1 MQSFQQ
7 SCGEVVQRHGGHIS
21 QYRGD
26 ALEVYFNWPVA
37 HEDAAER
44 AVRAALEVIEAVK
57 AIPARET
64 LSTRIGICSGVVVVS
79 QKGADGDPA
88 QPSGAVGETLHL
100 ASRMQTLA
108 LPDGVVISESTNR
121 LISGRFD
128 KEDLGAQRLKGV
140 AEPIRAYRVH
150 GVREDASRFDVA
162 RPDTLTPLVGRNAEL
177 FFLQQLWREA
187 KQGEGQ
193 VVFISGVAGI
203 GKSRI
208 VHELEKWIGPRRRLT
223 LRFQCLPHC
232 VQSALFPVIQR
243 VRAAGGNCG

>member
-1 MQSFQQ
+1 MQAFQQ

-162 RPDTLTPLVGRNAEL
+162 RPDP
-177 FFLQQLWREA
+177 
-187 KQGEGQ
+187 
-193 VVFISGVAGI
+193 
-203 GKSRI
+203 
-208 VHELEKWIGPRRRLT
+208 
-223 LRFQCLPHC
+223 
-232 VQSALFPVIQR
+232 
-243 VRAAGGNCG
+243 